1 MKYADIIIDI
11 SHEKLDKTFQYRI
24 PPELEAQVTVGTQ
37 VWIPFGNGNRKIRG
51 YVVELSDHPKV
62 DAAKIKEIAGLPKD
76 SVTIE
81 TQLIALA
88 AWMKR
93 TLRLHHESGIE
104 DRHPHQ
110 AAGGG
115 EGEEDSASSPQRRGG
130 QTGADGTSGQKASQR
145 GEGASTA
152 GTDGEEG
159 NPLGH
164 GDRKTGNLLLGHP

>member
-1 MKYADIIIDI
+1 MLIAEVLEELKGEKDAKAEGCGTGRDRFMKYADIIIDI

-81 TQLIALA
+81 TQLIAL
-88 AWMKR
+88 R
-93 TLRLHHESGIE
+93 PG
-104 DRHPHQ
+104 
-110 AAGGG
+110 
-115 EGEEDSASSPQRRGG
+115 
-130 QTGADGTSGQKASQR
+130 
-145 GEGASTA
+145 
-152 GTDGEEG
+152 
-159 NPLGH
+159 
-164 GDRKTGNLLLGHP
+164 